1 MSGKNLFTIR
11 LDNIVAPKR
20 VLRDQ
25 AAYLAQLS
33 DGTIYGKVE
42 TTRGNKGQSEYF
54 IHAFRISVPKID
66 YSAKLFEVTH
76 PIDVY
81 PVQITSDDWS
91 LERECADAAAFEAT
105 VSEILNAPVVKRR
118 LESLRSQAFAEMD
131 SPAPN
136 SSAVAMPDPTETPA
150 PDEYVPEP
158 AAAAAPAPAEAPVEA
173 PVVAEVAA
181 AAPAPAEPAAP
192 VFYDWASP
200 IEFNVQNVDL
210 TPEGRGAAILY
221 TPSEDPVFIIYSNNL
236 RAALQRQLTGRGS
249 GEVSRR
255 IRTGGLVFV
264 CGAVDSIDRADDEV
278 KSRIGRQ
285 MFNGLLGDGLADWY

>member
-131 SPAPN
+131 SPTPT
-136 SSAVAMPDPTETPA
+136 SAAAAIPEPPATPA
-150 PDEYVPEP
+150 SDEHVPEP
-158 AAAAAPAPAEAPVEA
+158 ASAPAPVET
-173 PVVAEVAA
+173 PVVAEVAPPT
-181 AAPAPAEPAAP
+181 APAPEEPAAP
-192 VFYDWASP
+192 AFYDWASP

-255 IRTGGLVFV
+255 IRSGGLVFV